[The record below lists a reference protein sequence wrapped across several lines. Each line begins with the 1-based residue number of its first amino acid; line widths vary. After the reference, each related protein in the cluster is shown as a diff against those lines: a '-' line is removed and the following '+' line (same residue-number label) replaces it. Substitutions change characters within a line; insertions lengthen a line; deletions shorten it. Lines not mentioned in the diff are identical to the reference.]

1 MLSQATWTSVKLE
14 HILGWLQKD
23 SRTSHGTSQKGKL
36 AETRAEILPGQAIID
51 SLCTML
57 SLAGTLNCDVP
68 IQGPSQSEL
77 SSCLLSL
84 LSSPPLEVAA
94 FEKNSVVLS
103 HLDMRGGVQTQSH

>member
-1 MLSQATWTSVKLE
+1 MSQIIAL
-14 HILGWLQKD
+14 LQKD
-23 SRTSHGTSQKGKL
+23 SRTSHGTSQRGKL
-36 AETRAEILPGQAIID
+36 AETRAKILPGQAAKD
-51 SLCTML
+51 CLCTML
-57 SLAGTLNCDVP
+57 PLAGTLNCDVP

-103 HLDMRGGVQTQSH
+103 HLDMHGGVQT